1 MIFNSDY
8 QTVHI
13 YRMPEADSALTKV
26 AQFIPKSKKLVKQM
40 YLILDEQYLVV
51 GTISQSFQLFYLIQ
65 ILQ

>member
-1 MIFNSDY
+1 
-8 QTVHI
+8 
-13 YRMPEADSALTKV
+13 MPEADSALTKV